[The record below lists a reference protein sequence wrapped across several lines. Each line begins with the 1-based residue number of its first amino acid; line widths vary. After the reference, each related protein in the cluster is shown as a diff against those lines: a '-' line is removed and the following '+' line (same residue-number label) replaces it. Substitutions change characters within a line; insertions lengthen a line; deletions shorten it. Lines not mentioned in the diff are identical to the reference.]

1 MNDLIIS
8 IENTYIGNELTQTV
22 NARDLHVA
30 LRVNRDF
37 SNWIRYQLEDFEE
50 NQDFV
55 VFAKSGENPKGGR
68 PSGEYAVT
76 LDTAKHICM
85 MSRCEKGKQLRQY
98 FIDAEKKY

>member
-1 MNDLIIS
+1 M
-8 IENTYIGNELTQTV
+8 
-22 NARDLHVA
+22 A

-68 PSGEYAVT
+68 PSREYAVT
-76 LDTAKHICM
+76 LDTVKHICM